1 MDTPEFLSK
10 SEKDV
15 VKKAIKVAE
24 KNTSGEIRVRI
35 EAKCGGNPLER
46 AVKVFRLLKMEKTKD
61 RNGVLLY
68 ISIDDKQLAI
78 IGDSGINAVVPEDYW
93 QLTVDALK
101 LAFSKNQYAQG
112 IENAVLEIGSRLQHF
127 FPYQKD
133 DINELSDD
141 ISFEKL
147 NE

>member
-1 MDTPEFLSK
+1 MK
-10 SEKDV
+10 
-15 VKKAIKVAE
+15 IAE

-35 EAKCGGNPLER
+35 EEKCGGKPLER
-46 AVKVFRLLKMEKTKD
+46 AIKVFSLLKMERTKD

-68 ISIDDKQLAI
+68 IALSDKQLAI
-78 IGDSGINAVVPEDYW
+78 IGDKGINSVLPKGFW
-93 QLTVDALK
+93 QSTVDKLK
-101 LAFSKNQYAQG
+101 LAFSEGQYAIG
-112 IENAVLEIGSRLQHF
+112 IQDAVLEIGERLLHF